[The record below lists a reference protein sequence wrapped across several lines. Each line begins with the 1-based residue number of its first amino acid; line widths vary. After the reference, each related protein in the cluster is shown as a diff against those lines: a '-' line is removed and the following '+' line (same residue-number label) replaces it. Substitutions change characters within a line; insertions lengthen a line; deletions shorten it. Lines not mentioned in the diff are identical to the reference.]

1 MKLMTSGS
9 FVDVHFCDG
18 CKIGMLVSD
27 EGETVTVEF
36 DNVIVSEIPKR
47 IVTLWY

>member
-1 MKLMTSGS
+1 MKPGS
-9 FVDVHFCDG
+9 IVDVHFYEG
-18 CKIGMLVSD
+18 CKIGMLISD

-36 DNVIVSEIPKR
+36 DNVIMSEIPKR